1 MNKTYTYEFATEAV
15 ELEITEEWMEIL
27 IEMDRLEY
35 NSNQTETRRHVR
47 YDISN

>member
-35 NSNQTETRRHVR
+35 NMSIPPDRSHCIR
-47 YDISN
+47 